1 VSLEDVQTEPRS
13 DTVAE
18 RVARNDATFRAAN
31 ERIRE
36 FAASIDA
43 DDERLLPFLCE
54 CADLDCTTVV
64 RLAAEEYEA
73 VRQDPRRFV
82 NAPEHESNALG
93 WCRVVHEFDRYTVVE
108 KIGEAGE
115 LAEELDPRTR
125 EGS

>member
-1 VSLEDVQTEPRS
+1 MQTEPRP

-64 RLAAEEYEA
+64 QLAAEEYEA
-73 VRQDPRRFV
+73 VRRDPRRFV

>member
-1 VSLEDVQTEPRS
+1 MQTEPRP

-64 RLAAEEYEA
+64 QLAAEEYEA

>member
-1 VSLEDVQTEPRS
+1 MSFQDVQIEPQP

-31 ERIRE
+31 ERIRA

-54 CADLDCTTVV
+54 CADLQCTTVV

-73 VRQDPRRFV
+73 IRRDPRRFV
-82 NAPEHESNALG
+82 NAPEHESNGLG

-125 EGS
+125 ERS